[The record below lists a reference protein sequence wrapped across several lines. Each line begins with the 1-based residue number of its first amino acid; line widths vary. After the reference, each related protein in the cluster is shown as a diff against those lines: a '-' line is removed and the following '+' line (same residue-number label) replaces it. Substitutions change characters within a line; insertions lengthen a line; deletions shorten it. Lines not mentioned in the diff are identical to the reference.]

1 MLNQGDILYHQN
13 KMVSNNNLLHEEVQP
28 IQHVE
33 ESIIANLRVKGLL
46 FEMPFYYYK
55 TMCRDRTEKQALKT
69 LLEVRGMRN
78 NLH

>member
-1 MLNQGDILYHQN
+1 
-13 KMVSNNNLLHEEVQP
+13 MVSNNSLLHEEVQP

-33 ESIIANLRVKGLL
+33 MSIIANLRVKGLL
-46 FEMPFYYYK
+46 FAMPFYSYK